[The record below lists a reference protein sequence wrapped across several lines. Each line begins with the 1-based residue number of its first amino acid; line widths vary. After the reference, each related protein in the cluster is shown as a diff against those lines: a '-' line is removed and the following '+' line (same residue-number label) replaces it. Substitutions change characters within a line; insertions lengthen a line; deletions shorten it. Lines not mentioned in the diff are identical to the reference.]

1 LVKPLPELKKR
12 ILTAKQLKLNNFS
25 AGQIAEAK
33 AEDFLKKKNY
43 LILEKNLK
51 YKNFEIDL
59 IAIDQKYDELVFV
72 EVKYRKNDNF
82 GDASLAVNQQKINKM
97 HRVAGGYLAKKK
109 FKKDYRFDIISV
121 VGNLNQKDLKIKHFE
136 NISWP

>member
-1 LVKPLPELKKR
+1 
-12 ILTAKQLKLNNFS
+12 
-25 AGQIAEAK
+25 
-33 AEDFLKKKNY
+33 
-43 LILEKNLK
+43 
-51 YKNFEIDL
+51 
-59 IAIDQKYDELVFV
+59 
-72 EVKYRKNDNF
+72 
-82 GDASLAVNQQKINKM
+82 M